1 MNNNNKFHN
10 CTDIIDIRFLFQFN
24 VGYRKL
30 RHFQVLCNVHYISS
44 RVAWIPSVVHICSLI
59 PICSDEKQKVHSSS
73 KQGFQSHKTK
83 EQTLIFSSALLLP
96 TPIHSRK
103 REHEPLPHLAKI
115 HLVVSP
121 PTPYPPPQKCRRMV
135 KGEIGKNGYAIWG
148 VKNTPCC
155 RPKIVQKD
163 C

>member
-1 MNNNNKFHN
+1 MNNSNKLHN
-10 CTDIIDIRFLFQFN
+10 CTDIVDIRFLFQLN

-44 RVAWIPSVVHICSLI
+44 RVTWIPSVVHICSLI
-59 PICSDEKQKVHSSS
+59 PICLDEKQKIHSSS
-73 KQGFQSHKTK
+73 TQGFQSHKTK
-83 EQTLIFSSALLLP
+83 ELTLIFSARLLSP

-103 REHEPLPHLAKI
+103 REHEPLSH
-115 HLVVSP
+115 
-121 PTPYPPPQKCRRMV
+121 PPPPKKCRRMV
-135 KGEIGKNGYAIWG
+135 FNTQEKLQKMGTQFGG